1 MVRTCLRPSRSR
13 SDVRGAGGPRAR
25 SRPIEENRQRRRPRV
40 TPSWPT
46 GRGERALDR
55 LKNIG
60 PVTVRQLGE
69 VGIGSEQQLRE
80 VGALE
85 AYRRLR
91 RAFPERINLM
101 CLYALQG
108 ALLDCHWGELP
119 PEVRDQLR
127 RMAGAP

>member
-1 MVRTCLRPSRSR
+1 M
-13 SDVRGAGGPRAR
+13 
-25 SRPIEENRQRRRPRV
+25 
-40 TPSWPT
+40 TPTWPT
-46 GRGERALDR
+46 GRGERALDQ

-85 AYRRLR
+85 AFRRLR
-91 RAFPERINLM
+91 RAFPRRITLM

-108 ALLDCHWGELP
+108 ALLDCHSGELP
-119 PEVRDQLR
+119 PEVKDQLR
-127 RMAGAP
+127 QMAGEP